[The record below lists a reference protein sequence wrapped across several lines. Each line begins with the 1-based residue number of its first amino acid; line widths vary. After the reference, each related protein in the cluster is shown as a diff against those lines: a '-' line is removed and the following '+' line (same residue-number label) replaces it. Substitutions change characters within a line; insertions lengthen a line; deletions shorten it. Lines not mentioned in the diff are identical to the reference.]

1 MAHPK
6 HRISKTRRDKRRS
19 HHKLTPV
26 QLTVCAATGE
36 MHRRHHAYVVDG
48 DLYKN
53 GQVVIK
59 DFAPS
64 AA

>member
-26 QLTVCAATGE
+26 QLSTCGATGE
-36 MHRRHHAYVVDG
+36 THRRHHAYLVEG

-53 GQVVIK
+53 GELVIK
-59 DFAPS
+59 DFKPVS
-64 AA
+64 A

>member
-19 HHKLTPV
+19 HHKLKPV
-26 QLTVCAATGE
+26 QLTTCATTGDL
-36 MHRRHHAYVVDG
+36 HRRHHAYVVEG
-48 DLYKN
+48 NLYKN

-59 DFAPS
+59 DFAAS